1 MSNVMLALGG
11 AIIASVFWVVI
22 MGVQF
27 HNWHEK
33 CEQLK
38 ADLFKMEEQL
48 LDALEGQV
56 YPKYVM
62 RSDGVDSVVERKR
75 PDSPRKVNHT
85 PDGTSVLDLTGVD
98 DE

>member
-1 MSNVMLALGG
+1 MLALGG

-22 MGVQF
+22 IGVQF
-27 HNWHEK
+27 NNWHEK

-62 RSDGVDSVVERKR
+62 RSDGVDSVVERNR
-75 PDSPRKVNHT
+75 PDIHERYESEV
-85 PDGTSVLDLTGVD
+85 PDGATVLDLTGVE